1 MSEVDET
8 DKVAPLKK
16 VDEDPASEPKPTTEG
31 LAETP
36 ENTDN
41 KDVKPGDTET
51 AEPAKDGKSKTPDT
65 LTIIRDEP
73 EKADGAKK
81 FVLRVL
87 SGPHAGAEVDIGSQ
101 PSLLGKADTCDIVL
115 IDDALREQHVKFSVK
130 DDKIICTPQDGA
142 SVFVGGIETHE
153 EHEVNA
159 FQPIVCGT
167 TLLALGP
174 KDQIWPTIAVP
185 ELKSEADE
193 AEAQKKAVAEAEVD
207 AKKKKRRK
215 QLLCFLLIGVG
226 IALSL
231 LGTVGTVT
239 RISKKKEARRLAIEE
254 SSFPIVALKESIE
267 EVLDKHKVDTELVK
281 ISLSGKR
288 FVLSC
293 YVATS
298 REKQEIEK
306 ELHQLPKVNFQSIH
320 IYVQEKMIE
329 QAQELLNARQTLTA
343 VAAAKLD
350 GILMK
355 GYLQSIEQLPAIKS
369 RLLTDVPGLNSIET
383 ALFSPDEVY
392 ELASNLLTQYKL
404 MGLLK
409 IQTVRTGLMVMGNI
423 QASDEPRWKE
433 AQKALKKNFRGVCK
447 VLSYVATV
455 APNAVKR
462 MFFPSTITTVS
473 IPKHELP
480 WIDLQ
485 NGDRYYEGALL
496 PSGYKI
502 ESVTK
507 KEIQL
512 KKNEDKIIFTL
523 SEL

>member
-8 DKVAPLKK
+8 DKVPPVKK
-16 VDEDPASEPKPTTEG
+16 VDEDPASEAKPTTEG
-31 LAETP
+31 LETS

-41 KDVKPGDTET
+41 KETKSEDTET

-65 LTIIRDEP
+65 LTIIRDKP
-73 EKADGAKK
+73 ENTEGAKK

-87 SGPHAGAEVDIGSQ
+87 SGPHGGAEVDIGAQ

-115 IDDALREQHVKFSVK
+115 IDDALQEQHVNFSVK

-142 SVFVGGIETHE
+142 AVFVGGIETHE
-153 EHEVNA
+153 EREVNA

-174 KDQIWPTIAVP
+174 KNQIWPTITVP
-185 ELKSEADE
+185 KLQSE
-193 AEAQKKAVAEAEVD
+193 AEAEEAEE
-207 AKKKKRRK
+207 AKEKAEVERNNRKK
-215 QLLCFLLIGVG
+215 LFCFLLIGSG
-226 IALSL
+226 IVL
-231 LGTVGTVT
+231 LLFGAAGTLTHV
-239 RISKKKEARRLAIEE
+239 SHKKEAKRLAVEE
-254 SSFPIVALKESIE
+254 SSFPIVALRESIE
-267 EVLDKHKVDTELVK
+267 EVLDKHKVDADLVK

-298 REKQEIEK
+298 QEKQELEK
-306 ELHQLPKVNFQSIH
+306 ELHQLPKVSFQSLH

-329 QAQELLNARQTLTA
+329 QAQELLNTLQTLTA
-343 VAAAKLD
+343 VPAAKLD

-355 GYLQSIEQLPAIKS
+355 GYLQTIEQLPAIKS
-369 RLLTDVPGLNSIET
+369 RLLTDVPGLNSVET

-392 ELASNLLTQYKL
+392 DLASNLLTQHKL

-409 IQTVRTGLMVMGNI
+409 IQTVRTGLMVMGNL

-433 AQKALKKNFRGVCK
+433 AQKALKKNFRGVCR

-455 APNAVKR
+455 APNAVKQ

-512 KKNEDKIIFTL
+512 RKNEDKVIFTL

>member
-16 VDEDPASEPKPTTEG
+16 VDGDPASEPKPTTEG
-31 LAETP
+31 LETP

-41 KDVKPGDTET
+41 KEVKPGDTET
-51 AEPAKDGKSKTPDT
+51 KESAKDGKSKTPDT

-73 EKADGAKK
+73 ENADGTKK

-87 SGPHAGAEVDIGSQ
+87 SGPHAGAEVDIGPQ
-101 PSLLGKADTCDIVL
+101 PSLLGKADSCDIVL
-115 IDDALREQHVKFSVK
+115 IDDALQEQHVKFSVK

-153 EHEVNA
+153 EREVNA

-174 KDQIWPTIAVP
+174 KDQIWPTITVP
-185 ELKSEADE
+185 ELKSEAEE
-193 AEAQKKAVAEAEVD
+193 AEAQEKAKAEAEAD
-207 AKKKKRRK
+207 LKKKKRRK
-215 QLLCFLLIGVG
+215 QLLCFLLIGG
-226 IALSL
+226 TGL
-231 LGTVGTVT
+231 LCLVLIGTVT
-239 RISKKKEARRLAIEE
+239 RVSQKKEARRLAIEE
-254 SSFPIVALKESIE
+254 SSFPIVALRESIE

-293 YVATS
+293 HVATS
-298 REKQEIEK
+298 REKQELEK

-320 IYVQEKMIE
+320 IYVQEKIIE
-329 QAQELLNARQTLTA
+329 QAQALLNARQTLTA

-355 GYLQSIEQLPAIKS
+355 GYLQSIEQLPAIKT

-409 IQTVRTGLMVMGNI
+409 IQTVRTGLMVMGNL

-433 AQKALKKNFRGVCK
+433 AQKALKKNFRGICR

-455 APNAVKR
+455 APNAVKQ

-502 ESVTK
+502 KSVTK

-512 KKNEDKIIFTL
+512 QKNEDKVIFTL

>member
-8 DKVAPLKK
+8 EKVPPVKK

-31 LAETP
+31 SETP

-41 KDVKPGDTET
+41 KETKPEDGET
-51 AEPAKDGKSKTPDT
+51 AESAKDGKSKTPDT
-65 LTIIRDEP
+65 LTIIRDKP
-73 EKADGAKK
+73 ENADGAKK

-87 SGPHAGAEVDIGSQ
+87 SGPHAGAEVDIGAQ

-115 IDDALREQHVKFSVK
+115 IDDALQDQHVKFSVK

-153 EHEVNA
+153 EREVNA

-174 KDQIWPTIAVP
+174 KDQIWPTISVP
-185 ELKSEADE
+185 ELKSEAE
-193 AEAQKKAVAEAEVD
+193 AEEAEEAKVK
-207 AKKKKRRK
+207 AETERKHKKK
-215 QLLCFLLIGVG
+215 LLYFLLFGAG
-226 IALSL
+226 IALL
-231 LGTVGTVT
+231 LFGSVGASMHV
-239 RISKKKEARRLAIEE
+239 SHKKEARRLAIEE
-254 SSFPIVALKESIE
+254 SSFPIVALRESIE

-293 YVATS
+293 HVATS
-298 REKQEIEK
+298 QEKKELEK

-320 IYVQEKMIE
+320 IYVQEKIIE
-329 QAQELLNARQTLTA
+329 QAQASLNARQTLTA
-343 VAAAKLD
+343 VSAARLD

-355 GYLQSIEQLPAIKS
+355 GYLQSIEQLPAIKN

-409 IQTVRTGLMVMGNI
+409 IQTVRTGLMVMGNL

-433 AQKALKKNFRGVCK
+433 AQKALKKNFRGICR

-455 APNAVKR
+455 APNAVKQ

-485 NGDRYYEGALL
+485 TGDRYYEGAML

-502 ESVTK
+502 KSVTK

-512 KKNEDKIIFTL
+512 QKNEDKVIFTL

>member
-8 DKVAPLKK
+8 DKVPPVKK
-16 VDEDPASEPKPTTEG
+16 VDEDPASEPKPTTES
-31 LAETP
+31 LEKTH

-41 KDVKPGDTET
+41 KEVKPEDTET
-51 AEPAKDGKSKTPDT
+51 PESAKDGKSKTPDT
-65 LTIIRDEP
+65 LTIIRDKP
-73 EKADGAKK
+73 ENTDGTKK

-87 SGPHAGAEVDIGSQ
+87 SGPHTGAEVDIGTQ
-101 PSLLGKADTCDIVL
+101 PSMLGKADTCDIVL
-115 IDDALREQHVKFSVK
+115 IDDALQDQHVKFSIK
-130 DDKIICTPQDGA
+130 DDKIICTPQEGA
-142 SVFVGGIETHE
+142 TVFVGGIETHE
-153 EHEVNA
+153 EREVNA

-174 KDQIWPTIAVP
+174 KDQIWPTVTVP
-185 ELKSEADE
+185 ELKSEAE
-193 AEAQKKAVAEAEVD
+193 AEKAEEAKVKAETERKH
-207 AKKKKRRK
+207 KKK
-215 QLLCFLLIGVG
+215 LLYLL
-226 IALSL
+226 L
-231 LGTVGTVT
+231 LGAGIVLLLLGFFGILTHV
-239 RISKKKEARRLAIEE
+239 SHKKEARRLAIEE

-267 EVLDKHKVDTELVK
+267 EVLDKHKVDAELVK

-298 REKQEIEK
+298 REKQELEK

-320 IYVQEKMIE
+320 IYVQEKIIE
-329 QAQELLNARQTLTA
+329 QTQALLNARQTLTA
-343 VAAAKLD
+343 VAAARLD

-355 GYLQSIEQLPAIKS
+355 GYLQSIEQLPAIKN
-369 RLLTDVPGLNSIET
+369 RLLTDVPGLNSVET

-409 IQTVRTGLMVMGNI
+409 IQTVRTGLMVMGNL

-433 AQKALKKNFRGVCK
+433 AQKALKKSFRGICR

-455 APNAVKR
+455 EPNAVKQ

-502 ESVTK
+502 KSVTK

-512 KKNEDKIIFTL
+512 QKNEDKVIFTL

>member
-8 DKVAPLKK
+8 EKVPPVKK
-16 VDEDPASEPKPTTEG
+16 VDEDPVSEPKPTTDG
-31 LAETP
+31 LETS
-36 ENTDN
+36 ENADN
-41 KDVKPGDTET
+41 KEIKPEDTET
-51 AEPAKDGKSKTPDT
+51 KESAKDGKSKTPDT
-65 LTIIRDEP
+65 LTIIRDKP
-73 EKADGAKK
+73 ENTDGAKK

-87 SGPHAGAEVDIGSQ
+87 SGPHAGAEVDIGAQ

-115 IDDALREQHVKFSVK
+115 IDDALREQHVQFSVK
-130 DDKIICTPQDGA
+130 NDKIICTPQDGA

-153 EHEVNA
+153 EREVNA

-174 KDQIWPTIAVP
+174 KDQIWPTVTVP
-185 ELKSEADE
+185 KLQSE
-193 AEAQKKAVAEAEVD
+193 AEAEEAEEAKNRAEAERKY
-207 AKKKKRRK
+207 KKK
-215 QLLCFLLIGVG
+215 LLYLLLLGTG
-226 IALSL
+226 IALVI
-231 LGTVGTVT
+231 LGSVGTLTHV
-239 RISKKKEARRLAIEE
+239 SHKKEARRLAIEE
-254 SSFPIVALKESIE
+254 SSFPIVALRESVE

-298 REKQEIEK
+298 QEKQELEK
-306 ELHQLPKVNFQSIH
+306 DLHQLPKVNFQSIH

-329 QAQELLNARQTLTA
+329 QAQELLNTRQTLTA

-433 AQKALKKNFRGVCK
+433 AQKALKKNFRGICR

-455 APNAVKR
+455 APNAVKQ

-502 ESVTK
+502 QSVTK

-512 KKNEDKIIFTL
+512 QKNEGKVIFTL

>member
-1 MSEVDET
+1 MSEVDQK
-8 DKVAPLKK
+8 DNVPPVKA
-16 VDEDPASEPKPTTEG
+16 VDEDPASEPKPTTDG
-31 LAETP
+31 LETP
-36 ENTDN
+36 DNTDN

-51 AEPAKDGKSKTPDT
+51 KESAKDGKSKTPDT

-73 EKADGAKK
+73 GNADGAKK

-87 SGPHAGAEVDIGSQ
+87 SGPHAGAEVDIGAQ

-115 IDDALREQHVKFSVK
+115 IDDALQDQHVKFSVK

-153 EHEVNA
+153 EREVNA

-174 KDQIWPTIAVP
+174 KDQIWPTITVP
-185 ELKSEADE
+185 ELKSEAEE
-193 AEAQKKAVAEAEVD
+193 AEAQEKAKAEAEAD
-207 AKKKKRRK
+207 LKKKKRRK
-215 QLLCFLLIGVG
+215 QLLCFLLIGG
-226 IALSL
+226 TGL
-231 LGTVGTVT
+231 LCLVLIGTVT
-239 RISKKKEARRLAIEE
+239 RVSQKKEAKRLAIEE
-254 SSFPIVALKESIE
+254 SSFPIVALKESSE
-267 EVLDKHKVDTELVK
+267 EVLEKHKVDAELVK

-293 YVATS
+293 HVATS
-298 REKQEIEK
+298 REKQELEK

-320 IYVQEKMIE
+320 IYVQEKIIE
-329 QAQELLNARQTLTA
+329 QAQALLNARQTLTA
-343 VAAAKLD
+343 VAAARLD

-355 GYLQSIEQLPAIKS
+355 GYLQSIEQLPAIKT

-433 AQKALKKNFRGVCK
+433 AQKALKKNFRGICR

-455 APNAVKR
+455 APNAVKQ

-502 ESVTK
+502 KSVTK

-512 KKNEDKIIFTL
+512 QKNEDKVIFTL

>member
-8 DKVAPLKK
+8 DKVPPLKK

-31 LAETP
+31 SETP

-41 KDVKPGDTET
+41 KGTKSKGGATK
-51 AEPAKDGKSKTPDT
+51 EPAKDGKSKTPDT
-65 LTIIRDEP
+65 LTIVRD
-73 EKADGAKK
+73 KLGNADGSQKY
-81 FVLRVL
+81 VLRVL
-87 SGPHAGAEVDIGSQ
+87 SGPHMGAEVDIGAQ
-101 PSLLGKADTCDIVL
+101 PSLLGKSDVCDIVL
-115 IDDALREQHVKFSVK
+115 IDDALQDKHVQFAVRN
-130 DDKIICTPQDGA
+130 DKIICTPQEGA
-142 SVFVGGIETHE
+142 TVFVGGVETHE
-153 EHEVNA
+153 EREVNA

-174 KDQIWPTIAVP
+174 KDQIWPTITVP

-193 AEAQKKAVAEAEVD
+193 AKAKEEAKAKAQAD
-207 AKKKKRRK
+207 LKKKKRRK
-215 QLLCFLLIGVG
+215 QLLYFLLIGG
-226 IALSL
+226 TGL
-231 LGTVGTVT
+231 LCLVLIGTVT
-239 RISKKKEARRLAIEE
+239 HVSHKKEAKRLAIEE
-254 SSFPIVALKESIE
+254 SSFPIVALKETIE
-267 EVLDKHKVDTELVK
+267 EVLEKHHIDTELAK

-288 FVLSC
+288 FTLSC
-293 YVATS
+293 YAATAQ
-298 REKQEIEK
+298 EKQDLEK
-306 ELHQLPKVNFQSIH
+306 ELRQLPKVDFQSLH

-329 QAQELLNARQTLTA
+329 QAQSLLNAWQTLTA

-350 GILMK
+350 GVLIK

-392 ELASNLLTQYKL
+392 DLASNLLTQYKL

-455 APNAVKR
+455 ASNAVKQ

-502 ESVTK
+502 QSVTK
-507 KEIQL
+507 KEIRLQ
-512 KKNEDKIIFTL
+512 KNEDKVIFTL

>member
-1 MSEVDET
+1 M
-8 DKVAPLKK
+8 
-16 VDEDPASEPKPTTEG
+16 
-31 LAETP
+31 
-36 ENTDN
+36 
-41 KDVKPGDTET
+41 
-51 AEPAKDGKSKTPDT
+51 
-65 LTIIRDEP
+65 
-73 EKADGAKK
+73 
-81 FVLRVL
+81 
-87 SGPHAGAEVDIGSQ
+87 
-101 PSLLGKADTCDIVL
+101 
-115 IDDALREQHVKFSVK
+115 
-130 DDKIICTPQDGA
+130 
-142 SVFVGGIETHE
+142 FVGGIETHE
-153 EHEVNA
+153 EREVNA

-174 KDQIWPTIAVP
+174 KDQIWPTISVP

-193 AEAQKKAVAEAEVD
+193 AEAQEKAKAEAEAD
-207 AKKKKRRK
+207 LKKKKRRK
-215 QLLCFLLIGVG
+215 QLLFFLLIGG
-226 IALSL
+226 TGL
-231 LGTVGTVT
+231 LCLVLIGTVT
-239 RISKKKEARRLAIEE
+239 RVSQKKEARRLAIEE
-254 SSFPIVALKESIE
+254 SSFPIVALRESIE
-267 EVLDKHKVDTELVK
+267 EVLDRHKVDTELVK

-293 YVATS
+293 HVATS
-298 REKQEIEK
+298 REKQELEK

-320 IYVQEKMIE
+320 IYVQEKIIE
-329 QAQELLNARQTLTA
+329 QAQALLNARQTLTA

-355 GYLQSIEQLPAIKS
+355 GYLQSIEQLPAIKT

-409 IQTVRTGLMVMGNI
+409 LQTVRTGLMVMGNI

-433 AQKALKKNFRGVCK
+433 AQKALKKNFRGICR

-455 APNAVKR
+455 APNAVKQ

-502 ESVTK
+502 KSVTK

-512 KKNEDKIIFTL
+512 QKNEDKVIFTL

>member
-1 MSEVDET
+1 MSEVDQK
-8 DKVAPLKK
+8 DNVPPVKA
-16 VDEDPASEPKPTTEG
+16 VDEDPASEPKPTTDG
-31 LAETP
+31 LETP
-36 ENTDN
+36 DNTDN

-51 AEPAKDGKSKTPDT
+51 KESAKDGKSKTPDT

-73 EKADGAKK
+73 GNADGAKK

-87 SGPHAGAEVDIGSQ
+87 SGPHAGAEVDIGAQ

-115 IDDALREQHVKFSVK
+115 IDDALQDQHVKFSVK

-153 EHEVNA
+153 EREVNA

-174 KDQIWPTIAVP
+174 KDQIWPTITVP
-185 ELKSEADE
+185 ELKSEAEE
-193 AEAQKKAVAEAEVD
+193 AEAQEKAKAEAEAD
-207 AKKKKRRK
+207 LKKKKRRK
-215 QLLCFLLIGVG
+215 QLLCFLLIGG
-226 IALSL
+226 TGL
-231 LGTVGTVT
+231 LCLVLIGTVT
-239 RISKKKEARRLAIEE
+239 RVSQKKEAKRLAIEE

-267 EVLDKHKVDTELVK
+267 EVLEKHKVDAELVK

-293 YVATS
+293 HVATS
-298 REKQEIEK
+298 REKQELEK

-320 IYVQEKMIE
+320 IYVQEKIIE
-329 QAQELLNARQTLTA
+329 QAQALLNARQTLTA

-350 GILMK
+350 GILIK
-355 GYLQSIEQLPAIKS
+355 GYLQLIEQLPAIKS

-433 AQKALKKNFRGVCK
+433 AQKALKKNFRGICR

-455 APNAVKR
+455 APNAVKQ

-502 ESVTK
+502 KSVTK

-512 KKNEDKIIFTL
+512 QKNEDKVIFTL

>member
-8 DKVAPLKK
+8 EKVPPVKK
-16 VDEDPASEPKPTTEG
+16 VDEDPVSEPKPTTEG
-31 LAETP
+31 SETP

-51 AEPAKDGKSKTPDT
+51 KESAKDGKSKTPDT
-65 LTIIRDEP
+65 LTIIRDKP
-73 EKADGAKK
+73 ENADGAKK

-87 SGPHAGAEVDIGSQ
+87 SGPHAGAEVDIGAQ
-101 PSLLGKADTCDIVL
+101 PSLLGKADSCDIVL
-115 IDDALREQHVKFSVK
+115 IDDALQEQHVKFSVK

-153 EHEVNA
+153 EREVNA

-174 KDQIWPTIAVP
+174 KDQIWPTITVP
-185 ELKSEADE
+185 ELKSEAEE
-193 AEAQKKAVAEAEVD
+193 AEAQEKAKAEAEAD
-207 AKKKKRRK
+207 LKKKKRRK
-215 QLLCFLLIGVG
+215 QLLCFLLIGG
-226 IALSL
+226 TGL
-231 LGTVGTVT
+231 LCLVLIGTVT
-239 RISKKKEARRLAIEE
+239 RVSQKKEARRLAIEE
-254 SSFPIVALKESIE
+254 SSFPIVALRESIE

-293 YVATS
+293 HVATS
-298 REKQEIEK
+298 REKKDLEK
-306 ELHQLPKVNFQSIH
+306 ELHQLPKINFQSIH
-320 IYVQEKMIE
+320 IYVQEKIIE
-329 QAQELLNARQTLTA
+329 QAQALLNARQTLTA
-343 VAAAKLD
+343 VAAARLD

-433 AQKALKKNFRGVCK
+433 AQKALKKNFRGVCR

-455 APNAVKR
+455 APNAVKQ

-502 ESVTK
+502 KSVTK

-512 KKNEDKIIFTL
+512 QKNEDKVIFTL

>member
-31 LAETP
+31 LETP

-41 KDVKPGDTET
+41 KDVKPGNTET
-51 AEPAKDGKSKTPDT
+51 KESAKDGKSKTPDT

-73 EKADGAKK
+73 ENADGTKK

-87 SGPHAGAEVDIGSQ
+87 SGPHAGAEVDIGAQ
-101 PSLLGKADTCDIVL
+101 PSLLGKADSCDIVL
-115 IDDALREQHVKFSVK
+115 IDDALQEQHVKFSVK

-153 EHEVNA
+153 EREVNA

-174 KDQIWPTIAVP
+174 KDQIWPTITVP
-185 ELKSEADE
+185 ELKSEAEE
-193 AEAQKKAVAEAEVD
+193 AEAQEKAKAEAEAD
-207 AKKKKRRK
+207 LKKKKRRK
-215 QLLCFLLIGVG
+215 QLLCFLLIGG
-226 IALSL
+226 TGL
-231 LGTVGTVT
+231 LCLVLIGTVT
-239 RISKKKEARRLAIEE
+239 RVSQKKEARRLAIEE
-254 SSFPIVALKESIE
+254 SSFPIVALRESIE

-293 YVATS
+293 HVATS
-298 REKQEIEK
+298 REKQELEK

-320 IYVQEKMIE
+320 IYVQEKIIE
-329 QAQELLNARQTLTA
+329 QAQALLNARQTLTA

-355 GYLQSIEQLPAIKS
+355 GYLQSIEQLPAIKT

-409 IQTVRTGLMVMGNI
+409 IQTVRTGLMVMGNL

-433 AQKALKKNFRGVCK
+433 AQKALKKNFRGICR

-455 APNAVKR
+455 APNAVKQ

-502 ESVTK
+502 KSVTK

-512 KKNEDKIIFTL
+512 QKNEDKVIFTL